1 MQYKIC
7 KDKILCV
14 RELGEMMVTNEE
26 MSDNLNWLTTQNR
39 NLLSRVQ
46 QLEAILNAVQEQS
59 PEALSFLQEA
69 QARQEMGGK
78 VRDGEELTEEG
89 KEEEDTKEEDSK

>member
-1 MQYKIC
+1 MAEEQ
-7 KDKILCV
+7 
-14 RELGEMMVTNEE
+14 E

-39 NLLSRVQ
+39 ALVGRVQ

-69 QARQEMGGK
+69 PLGQKVVEE
-78 VRDGEELTEEG
+78 VRD
-89 KEEEDTKEEDSK
+89 EEEATEKGKKAKKQKE

>member
-1 MQYKIC
+1 M
-7 KDKILCV
+7 
-14 RELGEMMVTNEE
+14 RELGGMMVTNEE

-46 QLEAILNAVQEQS
+46 QLEGILNAVQEQS

-69 QARQEMGGK
+69 QARQEMGGE

-89 KEEEDTKEEDSK
+89 KEEDTKEEDSK

>member
-1 MQYKIC
+1 MRK
-7 KDKILCV
+7 
-14 RELGEMMVTNEE
+14 LGETMETNQE

-69 QARQEMGGK
+69 PARQEMGEE
-78 VRDGEELTEEG
+78 VREGEELTEEG
-89 KEEEDTKEEDSK
+89 EEEKEEDEA

>member
-1 MQYKIC
+1 MAEEQ
-7 KDKILCV
+7 
-14 RELGEMMVTNEE
+14 E

-39 NLLSRVQ
+39 ALVGRVQ

-69 QARQEMGGK
+69 PVGQEVVEE
-78 VRDGEELTEEG
+78 VRD
-89 KEEEDTKEEDSK
+89 EEEATEKGKKAKKQKE

>member
-1 MQYKIC
+1 M
-7 KDKILCV
+7 
-14 RELGEMMVTNEE
+14 RELGEMMATNEE

-39 NLLSRVQ
+39 NLLNRIQ

-69 QARQEMGGK
+69 PISPQMGEE

-89 KEEEDTKEEDSK
+89 EEEKEEDEA